1 MFNFQL
7 SIFNYQCLGGKD
19 VQAILTAQR
28 IQWSLLLLAAGVLY
42 AGLLREMAG
51 DWAIDPNYSHGY
63 LVPFIA
69 AYFLWQRRE
78 EILETECQPT
88 SAGLFVLAAGLGLFI
103 LGDLAAEYF
112 TMRFSFLVVLA
123 GIVLVLAGWEILR
136 LVLFPLG
143 YLIFMI
149 PLPYT
154 LYDSI
159 AFPLKIFAA
168 KAATAVLQ
176 TIWIPIHREGN
187 ILILENQTLEVA
199 DACSGIRS
207 LVSLLALGVA
217 MAAMFQRTTP
227 RRIAL
232 VAAAVPIALFVNVL
246 RIVVTGLLTHYVGP
260 EAALGFFHEFE
271 GMVVFAVALVML
283 FGTNVVLDRV
293 GRKGNQERL

>member
-1 MFNFQL
+1 M
-7 SIFNYQCLGGKD
+7 
-19 VQAILTAQR
+19 QAILTVQR
-28 IQWSLLLLAAGVLY
+28 MQWGVLFLALGVLY
-42 AGLLREMAG
+42 FSLLREMAG

-63 LVPFIA
+63 LIPFIA

-78 EILETECQPT
+78 KLLEIEPEPA
-88 SAGLFVLAAGLGLFI
+88 SAGLLVMGAGLGMFF

-123 GIVLVLAGWEILR
+123 GIVLVLAGWAVLR
-136 LVLFPLG
+136 LVVFPLG

-159 AFPLKIFAA
+159 AFPLKLFAA

-176 TIWIPIHREGN
+176 IIWIPIHREGN

-283 FGTNVVLDRV
+283 FGTNLVLDRM
-293 GRKGNQERL
+293 GRKAEL

>member
-1 MFNFQL
+1 M
-7 SIFNYQCLGGKD
+7 
-19 VQAILTAQR
+19 QAILTAQR
-28 IQWSLLLLAAGVLY
+28 IQWGLLFLALGVLY
-42 AGLLREMAG
+42 FALLREMAG

-78 EILETECQPT
+78 KLMEAESQPAST
-88 SAGLFVLAAGLGLFI
+88 GLLVMGAGLGMFF

-123 GIVLVLAGWEILR
+123 GIVLVLAGWEIFR

-159 AFPLKIFAA
+159 AFPLKLFAA

-176 TIWIPIHREGN
+176 IIWIPIHREGN

-283 FGTNVVLDRV
+283 FGTNLVLDRM
-293 GRKGNQERL
+293 GGKAELKIEN

>member
-1 MFNFQL
+1 MIL
-7 SIFNYQCLGGKD
+7 SRTMSGP
-19 VQAILTAQR
+19 
-28 IQWSLLLLAAGVLY
+28 IQWGFLLLAAGVLY
-42 AGLLREMAG
+42 GGHLREMAG

-78 EILETECQPT
+78 KVLEAESRPAW
-88 SAGLFVLAAGLGLFI
+88 SGLLVLAAGLGMFI

-112 TMRFSFLVVLA
+112 TMRLSFLVVL
-123 GIVLVLAGWEILR
+123 GGLVLVLTGWEVLR

-159 AFPLKIFAA
+159 AFPLKLFAA
-168 KAATAVLQ
+168 KAATAILQ

-187 ILILENQTLEVA
+187 ILIFENTTLEVA

-232 VAAAVPIALFVNVL
+232 VAAAVPIALVVNVL
-246 RIVVTGLLTHYVGP
+246 RIVITGLLTHYVGP

-271 GMVVFAVALVML
+271 GMIVFAVALVLL
-283 FGTNVVLDRV
+283 FGTNLVLDRM
-293 GRKGNQERL
+293 GRRAGLKIGN

>member
-1 MFNFQL
+1 VM
-7 SIFNYQCLGGKD
+7 G
-19 VQAILTAQR
+19 
-28 IQWSLLLLAAGVLY
+28 
-42 AGLLREMAG
+42 
-51 DWAIDPNYSHGY
+51 
-63 LVPFIA
+63 
-69 AYFLWQRRE
+69 
-78 EILETECQPT
+78 
-88 SAGLFVLAAGLGLFI
+88 AGLGMFF

-123 GIVLVLAGWEILR
+123 GIVLVLAGWAVLR
-136 LVLFPLG
+136 LVVFPLG

-159 AFPLKIFAA
+159 AFPLKLFAA

-176 TIWIPIHREGN
+176 IIWIPIHREGN

-232 VAAAVPIALFVNVL
+232 VAAAVPIALFVNVI

-283 FGTNVVLDRV
+283 FGTNLVLDRM
-293 GRKGNQERL
+293 GRKAEL